1 MAVENRRG
9 VIILGRSYLFIPVFA
24 ALFLILSGP
33 QSHAKTIQLDD
44 SLSKIPVGRS
54 MEYLVDEKGTL
65 MIGDVQNKKLADR
78 WKSSSVDNP
87 GFGFTNDVYWVR
99 FTIDNTAMKTID
111 FYLDQD
117 YALIDDIKL
126 YVPDGYQFNIVE
138 VGRKKPFVERPYQ
151 YRTFIFPL
159 QIKERSSATYY
170 LRYQTSSSMNLVL
183 IIWSPSSF
191 KDMVMLENIMLVL
204 FNGIILIM
212 IVYNMLL
219 FMVIRWIEYFFYS
232 LFFIFYIIFMGTING
247 TAYQFLWPNHPGWAA
262 LSVPVTLCVLFIFIT
277 IFCIELVDMR
287 KRRHNSLYRNI
298 LFKVSLVT
306 LCINTL
312 LLVLCFI
319 IPYRYSMSISTIMAG
334 VVLFVICIQGVLLI
348 IFEKNRQAILGL
360 IAASPIIIGT
370 LAYVFKTLSILPTN
384 FFTEWAV
391 HIGIL
396 FMAVLF
402 SIALADRV
410 NMLRKELAAL
420 NLNLE
425 DKVKDRTEK
434 LEKSNKQLISAR
446 DALWGE
452 MELAKKIQ
460 TVLLPIK
467 PAIPGYELSVYMN
480 PAAEV
485 GGDYYDI
492 INAGGLDWVVIG
504 DVSGHGV
511 PAGLIMMMV
520 QTAINVTI
528 ARNPAIQPSDLLT
541 TINKTITKNI
551 GRISDDKYMT
561 ITVLAAHQDGR
572 FRFSGLHQDIL
583 VFRAGSNAVECFNT
597 DGMWIGLYDDIQGMM
612 TDNTLSLEI
621 GDTLLLYTDGITEA
635 WKSGSVKDKRDPETE
650 MFGNERLI
658 SILERMGGFP
668 PDEIK
673 NAIIK
678 ELREYTCHDDVT
690 MVLLKRTS

>member
-1 MAVENRRG
+1 
-9 VIILGRSYLFIPVFA
+9 
-24 ALFLILSGP
+24 
-33 QSHAKTIQLDD
+33 
-44 SLSKIPVGRS
+44 

-65 MIGDVQNKKLADR
+65 TIGDIQSKKFADR
-78 WKSSSVDNP
+78 WKSSGADNP

-99 FTIDNTAMKTID
+99 FTIDNTVMKAID
-111 FYLDQD
+111 FYLEQN
-117 YALIDDIKL
+117 YALIDNIRI
-126 YVPDGYQFNIVE
+126 YIPDGFQFNVME
-138 VGRKKPFVERPYQ
+138 VGRKKPFSERPYQ

-159 QIKERSSATYY
+159 QVKERSITTYY
-170 LRYQTSSSMNLVL
+170 LRYQTTSSMNIVL

-219 FMVIRWIEYFFYS
+219 FLVIRWIEYFFYS
-232 LFFIFYIIFMGTING
+232 LFFIFYLIFMGTING
-247 TAYQFLWPNHPGWAA
+247 TAYQFLWPNHPHWAA

-277 IFCIELVDMR
+277 IFCLELVELR
-287 KRRHNSLYRNI
+287 KRRHKPRYRSI
-298 LFKVSLVT
+298 LFKCSLVSLG
-306 LCINTL
+306 INTL
-312 LLVLCFI
+312 LLGLCFI

-334 VVLFVICIQGVLLI
+334 VVLCTICIQGVILI

-370 LAYVFKTLSILPTN
+370 LAYVFKTLSIVPTN
-384 FFTEWAV
+384 FFSEWSV

-402 SIALADRV
+402 SIVLADRV

-420 NLNLE
+420 NLQLE
-425 DKVKDRTEK
+425 DKVKDRTKK
-434 LEKSNKQLISAR
+434 LEKINNQLISAR

-467 PAIPGYELSVYMN
+467 PTIPGYELSVYMN

-492 INAGGLDWVVIG
+492 INAGGLYWVVIG

-528 ARNPAIQPSDLLT
+528 ARNPDIQPSDLLT

-551 GRISDDKYMT
+551 ARISDDKYMT
-561 ITVLAAHQDGR
+561 ITVLAAYQEGK
-572 FRFSGLHQDIL
+572 FRFSGLHLDIL
-583 VFRAGSNAVECFNT
+583 VFRASRKIVERFHT
-597 DGMWIGLYDDIQGMM
+597 DGMWIGLHDDIQGMM
-612 TDNTLSLEI
+612 KDNTLLLEI

-635 WKSGSVKDKRDPETE
+635 WKAGSIKDKRDPETD
-650 MFGNERLI
+650 MFGPDRLV
-658 SILERMGGFP
+658 SILERMGSSP

-678 ELREYTCHDDVT
+678 ELKGFVCHDDVT
-690 MVLLKRTS
+690 MVLLKRTQ